1 MNRQGTR
8 TCGTTTFTSSL
19 GGRATCS
26 TRPTALLRL
35 STSCAAEQPSCA
47 PHGPVEA
54 LRYEPCGPKT
64 SQRLAFGPVDAGGQ
78 GSIVELHEAP
88 QTSAFSALG
97 SLGSEQL
104 AFGFP
109 LPAGTR

>member
-1 MNRQGTR
+1 MNRGANE
-8 TCGTTTFTSSL
+8 FL
-19 GGRATCS
+19 GIQEVS
-26 TRPTALLRL
+26 
-35 STSCAAEQPSCA
+35 AEEDSANFDLP
-47 PHGPVEA
+47 
-54 LRYEPCGPKT
+54 
-64 SQRLAFGPVDAGGQ
+64 LAGFQ

-97 SLGSEQL
+97 SFGSEQL